1 MKNSQK
7 GFVVPALL
15 TIIALLVISGGIYVY
30 KNNTASAPVIEPDT
44 QINSRITNSEN
55 TPNTSLQNPQPTE
68 KVITTTNSSLVSEK
82 ASGIIKSV
90 YSKDGTN
97 YLDIDYVAI
106 NPNWKP
112 GGMSESS
119 YTNDNTKIRTFE
131 ISKDVKIFAADST
144 LLTFKKF
151 SDFFIQTGVVNG
163 VKQFQYQAYNP
174 WDIEVLN
181 GEVVKITEHYL
192 P

>member
-7 GFVVPALL
+7 GFVAPALL
-15 TIIALLVISGGIYVY
+15 TIIALLVIGGGIYVY
-30 KNNTASAPVIEPDT
+30 KNNKASAPVTEPGA
-44 QINSRITNSEN
+44 QINSGITNSEN
-55 TPNTSLQNPQPTE
+55 TPNNSLQNSQLTE
-68 KVITTTNSSLVSEK
+68 KVIATTNSSLVSEK

-90 YSKDGTN
+90 YSKDGKN
-97 YLDIDYVAI
+97 YLDIDYVTI

-112 GGMSESS
+112 GGMSGSS

-144 LLTFKKF
+144 FLTFKKF
-151 SDFFIQTGVVNG
+151 SDFFIQTGVING